1 MLYFRFPRRPRHPL
15 GRLLYGAVAV
25 LAVLVLVAVG
35 TFALA
40 ALAVGGA
47 FFLLFNAVRSA
58 QRPAAAG
65 AARHAAS
72 APPPGVIEGEFSVV
86 QPARPRAGATPPPQ

>member
-25 LAVLVLVAVG
+25 LSVLVLVAVG

-40 ALAVGGA
+40 ALTVGGA
-47 FFLLFNAVRSA
+47 LFLLVQAVRSA

-65 AARHAAS
+65 TARTAAS
-72 APPPGVIEGEFSVV
+72 PPPGVIEGEFSVV
-86 QPARPRAGATPPPQ
+86 HPARPRATATPPRR

>member
-1 MLYFRFPRRPRHPL
+1 MLFFRFPRRPRHPL